1 MVDHYPE
8 EQMPEPERSDKP
20 PDYDTEQ
27 DPERCKV
34 GHHHKFDKK
43 NTNKISNPIRAI

>member
-20 PDYDTEQ
+20 PEYDSEP
-27 DPERCKV
+27 DPERCRVSDQYNNLV
-34 GHHHKFDKK
+34 G
-43 NTNKISNPIRAI
+43 IM

>member
-8 EQMPEPERSDKP
+8 EQMPEPERSDKNP
-20 PDYDTEQ
+20 EYDTEQ

-34 GHHHKFDKK
+34 RHQ
-43 NTNKISNPIRAI
+43 

>member
-8 EQMPEPERSDKP
+8 EEMPEPERSDKVP
-20 PDYDTEQ
+20 EYDTEQ

-34 GHHHKFDKK
+34 RHVWK
-43 NTNKISNPIRAI
+43 NITKQN